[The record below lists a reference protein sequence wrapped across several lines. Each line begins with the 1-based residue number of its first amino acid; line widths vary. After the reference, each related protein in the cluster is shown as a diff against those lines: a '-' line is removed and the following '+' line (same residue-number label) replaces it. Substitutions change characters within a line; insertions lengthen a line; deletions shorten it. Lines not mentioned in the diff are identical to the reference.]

1 MDNVALFSTIAQVSA
16 TFIGLALLVPAVK
29 ALSSRITA
37 KSEIIIAPAKLLRRL
52 LGLVG
57 LLVTIFSV
65 PFLTS
70 LFILWLGIE
79 KVQAPFCVIGVVLAI
94 SFLYWFGNTLKHTN
108 LSIDSQIL
116 ARLLTQ
122 LPLILLVILLGLFFL
137 LGILSCLQNLSF
149 FATIPLSQQQCL
161 IFINIL
167 LIVIGL
173 LILIRNLSITLE
185 KNIKFKFGDLMPD
198 YADRVKSLLNSIKTA
213 IEEREKMIEKL
224 KGELKKVKLSSGR
237 QEDIKRS
244 IGGHKAKM
252 EMFTIIWKE
261 TEKTFQIFLKEGEEG
276 KLTIDKCLKM
286 EDWRKEMEEKHLREF
301 KFDTLRS
308 NRILKEFQ
316 ESK

>member
-29 ALSSRITA
+29 ALSSRLTV

-57 LLVTIFSV
+57 LLVTIFLV

-70 LFILWLGIE
+70 LFILWFGIE

-94 SFLYWFGNTLKHTN
+94 SFLCWFGNILKHTN

-122 LPLILLVILLGLFFL
+122 VPLILLGLFFL

-161 IFINIL
+161 VSMNIL

-185 KNIKFKFGDLMPD
+185 KNIKFKFGDLRPD

-213 IEEREKMIEKL
+213 IEEREKIIEKL
-224 KGELKKVKLSSGR
+224 KGELKKVELSSGR

-286 EDWRKEMEEKHLREF
+286 EDWRKELEEKHLREF